1 MIAIDT
7 NILVYAH
14 RGDAPH
20 NSRAY
25 PLLKS
30 LAEGNER
37 WAVPAPCIAEFLC
50 VVTHPRVYDPPS
62 TVSEALVQVDSWLGS
77 PLVSLLP
84 EGGLTWTW
92 TRQLVE
98 DAELTGP
105 RVYDA
110 RIAALCLEHGV
121 SELWT
126 ADRDYSRFP
135 ALRTRNPL
143 VDSTT

>member
-14 RGDAPH
+14 RGDAPS
-20 NSRAY
+20 NSRAHA
-25 PLLKS
+25 LLKS
-30 LAEGNER
+30 LSEGTQR
-37 WAVPAPCIAEFLC
+37 WAVPSPCIAEFLC

-62 TVSEALVQVDSWLGS
+62 TLSEALMQVDSWLAA

-84 EGGLTWTW
+84 EGGLTWIW

-98 DAELTGP
+98 DAKLTGP

-121 SELWT
+121 RELWT
-126 ADRDYSRFP
+126 ADRDCSRFP

-143 VDSTT
+143 VDSET